1 MDLEPFC
8 GESTNKGER
17 SGRDWDKE
25 GMAGTGGSRTTSLLC
40 PSSQNHIRS
49 ATIVESQYKR
59 RIQLQ
64 GNCCCGGWVN
74 VAWPACCKLV
84 TTMV

>member
-49 ATIVESQYKR
+49 ATIVESQYNVESNSKV
-59 RIQLQ
+59 IAAAA
-64 GNCCCGGWVN
+64 GGLTLHGR
-74 VAWPACCKLV
+74 PAAN
-84 TTMV
+84 